1 MNGDFLRDG
10 TTDRPPY
17 LRFVNYV
24 LAPVTESISDWLDT
38 HSPWAWLFT
47 HPIAL
52 VICALIAL
60 FLLSGLLSAIAQLT
74 QRLWI
79 GLLRSPLSLTR
90 WIFGK
95 GSQLVKRPFAEPQPD
110 RLMVVLDR
118 LESLKRE
125 EDELLQEVRSLL
137 AKKS

>member
-1 MNGDFLRDG
+1 MLG
-10 TTDRPPY
+10 DRPLY
-17 LRFVNYV
+17 LRLMNR
-24 LAPVTESISDWLDT
+24 LLSPVTDPLTDWLKL
-38 HSPWAWLFT
+38 HSPWSWLFA

-52 VICALIAL
+52 IGVILLAL

-79 GLLRSPLSLTR
+79 GLLRSPWQLTR

-95 GSQLVKRPFAEPQPD
+95 GSQWVKRDPQPD
-110 RLMVVLDR
+110 RLTIVLDR

-137 AKKS
+137 GKN

>member
-1 MNGDFLRDG
+1 MLG
-10 TTDRPPY
+10 DRPPY
-17 LRFVNYV
+17 LRLMNHL
-24 LAPVTESISDWLDT
+24 LAPITDPLTDWLEA
-38 HSPWAWLFT
+38 HSPWSWLFA

-52 VICALIAL
+52 IGVVLLAL

-79 GLLRSPLSLTR
+79 GLLRSPWQLTR

-95 GSQLVKRPFAEPQPD
+95 GSQWVKRDPQPD
-110 RLMVVLDR
+110 RLTIVLDR

-137 AKKS
+137 GKN